1 MNRKIRVVI
10 AIALL
15 LFALL
20 AVLLLTLSLGS
31 LLEFWQQLETLPAWV
46 KAVYAGLVLLIF
58 GLAIALLWWLFRPVR
73 KKALPGSRAEAPDEA
88 AITSQLAEAREQGIE
103 TAHIEEELGKLR
115 RRREAGEIH
124 VAVFGEISS
133 GKSSLIKALL
143 PAEEIDT
150 DVTGGTTRTL
160 HEFRW
165 TSPAGDALVIVDMPG
180 LNEADGTLDRL
191 AAEEAQRSHLV
202 LFVTD
207 ADLTRSQY
215 AAIEAL
221 RELGKP
227 IIVALNKADWYE
239 KDALDALKA
248 SLSNRLGDIPVVT
261 VRSGSEEVVI
271 RQLPDGS
278 EERSLRPVAPQV
290 DELLAAMQRVIDSRR
305 DVLDSLRDASVFVLA
320 QRKLEDA
327 MAEERNRRAVRIVAD
342 YSKKAV
348 VGGLAAITPGSD
360 LLIQGVLGTRMVREL
375 SELYN
380 VPVRQADT
388 ELLMELVQKHVGTTK
403 TLILAIAGNGL
414 KAFPGVGTIAGGL
427 LHAIAYGMIFNTL
440 GNAVAR
446 SLQSRGELRP
456 LVASRFF
463 KEQIGVNLES
473 SARRYAKVALEELA
487 KRDS

>member
-1 MNRKIRVVI
+1 K
-10 AIALL
+10 
-15 LFALL
+15 
-20 AVLLLTLSLGS
+20 
-31 LLEFWQQLETLPAWV
+31 
-46 KAVYAGLVLLIF
+46 
-58 GLAIALLWWLFRPVR
+58 
-73 KKALPGSRAEAPDEA
+73 
-88 AITSQLAEAREQGIE
+88 
-103 TAHIEEELGKLR
+103 
-115 RRREAGEIH
+115 
-124 VAVFGEISS
+124 
-133 GKSSLIKALL
+133 
-143 PAEEIDT
+143 
-150 DVTGGTTRTL
+150 
-160 HEFRW
+160 
-165 TSPAGDALVIVDMPG
+165 
-180 LNEADGTLDRL
+180 
-191 AAEEAQRSHLV
+191 
-202 LFVTD
+202 
-207 ADLTRSQY
+207 
-215 AAIEAL
+215 EAL
-221 RELGKP
+221 D
-227 IIVALNKADWYE
+227 V
-239 KDALDALKA
+239 LKA

-261 VRSGSEEVVI
+261 VRSGSEEIVI

-278 EERSLRPVAPQV
+278 EEQALRRTAPQV
-290 DELLAAMQRVIDSRR
+290 DELLDAMQRVIDSRR
-305 DVLDSLRDASVFVLA
+305 EVLDSLRDASVFILA

-327 MAEERNRRAVRIVAD
+327 LAEERNRRAGQIVAD

-375 SELYN
+375 SDLYN

-388 ELLMELVQKHVGTTK
+388 ELLFELVQKHVGTTK

-473 SARRYAKVALEELA
+473 SARRYAKVALEELG